1 MAFRELESAFV
12 PAFLQF
18 KRNYQYSKVF
28 DLFRASGNLTFLRH
42 DDPKEILTTMC
53 RDVLGHNAI
62 TLININNPQLGE
74 RPSANNYI
82 LEVAQT
88 LGLPVISWDAEFSGS
103 PKDPRESLA
112 LQIAPTIQHQAR
124 AIFSL
129 LQRYNWTQFSVVTT
143 RVSGHLQ
150 FLSELRDITRATHRH
165 SQVTISGRRQK
176 SFKILQEILV
186 NDWRNTTEV
195 KYELNK
201 LSGTDTR
208 IIILHAGSGGEC
220 YTVMETA
227 AVLGLTGRQYQWI
240 LTQTAISISKHAHS
254 SFPIGTLGLTYDHD
268 IEAMK
273 QALRMAVKVWFT
285 ALNDLAQRPA
295 DLNNTITF
303 PSRPRVCDASEA
315 DLKWADGRK
324 MYKAL
329 QNIRIPRDPQIR
341 FDGNGTLRQTEL
353 AIINCRWN
361 DNEANSKRWQEVG
374 RWLRHGLSMRDI
386 VWPGGSSVPPSGMP
400 ARAFLRIATLQEKPY
415 VMYLPPNS
423 NGKCSDHAV
432 HCRIYQRDDEKRKL
446 SNTTIPM
453 CCIGLSIDLLR
464 VFSRE
469 LNFDYDLFEVDDG
482 MWGAIDKATGRWNGP
497 IKMLLDHEADM
508 VVTSLKINPDRNSAV
523 RFSVPFLETGITI
536 VVSLREGA
544 ISPTA
549 FLEPYDYPSWC
560 LILVFSVHATG
571 ASIFIFEW
579 LSPYGLNRGK
589 SFFPD
594 HKFSLFRSFWMI
606 WAMLFSAA
614 VDTDMPRGVSSRFLA
629 NIWALFALVFLA
641 SYTANLAAFM
651 ITKEEYYDLSG
662 IQDWRLQNPTHT
674 KPPFK
679 YATVPEGST
688 ETNIRNNHPKMYNY
702 MKHYNKPDVTIGV
715 EAVKSG
721 EIQAFIYDATV
732 LEYYVGKDPGC
743 RLRTVGNWY
752 AMTGY
757 GVAFP
762 PGGNNPWIDKI
773 NKVIFQLL
781 ENGEMER
788 LQKFWLAGACYFE
801 KDKKGVSNK
810 TLGILNFTSAFIL
823 LGGGV
828 LLSLVLLLLEF
839 FYFRFGRRCLVRA
852 NSCRF
857 CGLISLN
864 LGQSLTMKETVE
876 GTVQL
881 QKRCRDQLCDTQI
894 WRLKHQLDLALLK
907 IENLQNQISSGAR
920 RYTEPDITRQVGHQD
935 SDYSQYNGAA
945 RRHPSRDDFYQS
957 DRLLDDEN
965 CDSRSEGGGMWRI
978 RRSPSYTC
986 AIGGDLM
993 TDTSR
998 LSNKSRQHEGRLYV
1012 GVDSS
1017 ANSSESVM

>member
-1 MAFRELESAFV
+1 MGR
-12 PAFLQF
+12 
-18 KRNYQYSKVF
+18 SK
-28 DLFRASGNLTFLRH
+28 
-42 DDPKEILTTMC
+42 
-53 RDVLGHNAI
+53 
-62 TLININNPQLGE
+62 NPQ
-74 RPSANNYI
+74 
-82 LEVAQT
+82 
-88 LGLPVISWDAEFSGS
+88 
-103 PKDPRESLA
+103 ESLA

-143 RVSGHLQ
+143 RVSGYQQFLGTLHAITTATQRRSGVTLSGHLQ
-150 FLSELRDITRATHRH
+150 R
-165 SQVTISGRRQK
+165 
-176 SFKILQEILV
+176 SFKILQEVLID
-186 NDWRNTTEV
+186 DWRNTSDV
-195 KYELNK
+195 KYQLNK
-201 LSGTDTR
+201 LSGSDTR
-208 IIILHAGSGGEC
+208 IIVLHSGSGGEC

-227 AVLGLTGRQYQWI
+227 AVLGLTGRHYQWI
-240 LTQTAISISKHAHS
+240 LTQTAISISIHAHN

-268 IEAMK
+268 TEAMK
-273 QALRMAVKVWFT
+273 HALRMAVKVWFT
-285 ALNDLAQRPA
+285 ALLDLAQRPA
-295 DLNNTITF
+295 SLNQTISF
-303 PSRPRVCDASEA
+303 PSSPRLCNTSDAN
-315 DLKWADGRK
+315 LKWTDGRK
-324 MYKAL
+324 MYRAL
-329 QNIRIPRDPQIR
+329 QKIRIPRHPEIQ

-353 AIINCRWN
+353 VVINCQWK
-361 DNEANSKRWQEVG
+361 DNEPNSKKWQEVG
-374 RWLRHGLSMRDI
+374 RWLRHGLVMRDI
-386 VWPGGSSVPPSGMP
+386 VWPGGSSVPPSGKP

-415 VMYLPPNS
+415 VMYVKPRPG
-423 NGKCSDHAV
+423 GKCSDHAV
-432 HCRIYQRDDEKRKL
+432 HCRIYERDGEKRRL

-453 CCIGLSIDLLR
+453 CCIGLSVDLLR

-469 LNFDYDLFEVDDG
+469 LNFDFDLFEVVDG
-482 MWGAIDKATGRWNGP
+482 MWGAIDKASGRWNGP
-497 IKMLLDHEADM
+497 IQMLLDQEADM
-508 VVTSLKINPDRNSAV
+508 VVTSLKINPDRSSAV

-589 SFFPD
+589 LFLPD

-614 VDTDMPRGVSSRFLA
+614 VDTDGPKGMSSRFLA

-651 ITKEEYYDLSG
+651 ITKEEYYDLAG
-662 IQDWRLQNPTHT
+662 IQDWRLQYPTHM

-702 MKHYNKPDVTIGV
+702 MKPYNKPDVTIGV

-762 PGGNNPWIDKI
+762 PGKNNPWIDKI

-801 KDKKGVSNK
+801 KEKKGVSNN

-828 LLSLVLLLLEF
+828 LLSLVLLLFEF
-839 FYFRFGRRCLVRA
+839 FYFRFGRRCLA
-852 NSCRF
+852 KAQSCSWCKF
-857 CGLISLN
+857 ISLS
-864 LGQSLTMKETVE
+864 LGKSISVEETVR
-876 GTVQL
+876 GASQL
-881 QKRCRDQLCDTQI
+881 QKRCRNQLCDTQI

-907 IENLQNQISSGAR
+907 IESLQNQISRGPR
-920 RYTEPDITRQVGHQD
+920 RYTEPDITKQVGYQD
-935 SDYSQYNGAA
+935 PADYSKYNGAA
-945 RRHPSRDDFYQS
+945 RRHPPRDYLYQS
-957 DRLLDDEN
+957 DHLLDDDN
-965 CDSRSEGGGMWRI
+965 CDSRSEGGGGMWRI

-993 TDTSR
+993 SDIQRPPT
-998 LSNKSRQHEGRLYV
+998 KSRQHEGKLYM
-1012 GVDSS
+1012 GVDSC